1 MHRGQ
6 AGAFAALVQTAVFV
20 TAAPVCTTS
29 DFSPGV
35 QQERGQDF
43 VYEIATEGQ
52 KWHLGAELWDP
63 AHN

>member
-1 MHRGQ
+1 M
-6 AGAFAALVQTAVFV
+6 LVQTAAFV

-35 QQERGQDF
+35 QQERGQVF

-52 KWHLGAELWDP
+52 KWHLGAELWDL
-63 AHN
+63 ARK